1 MTIPHAGDC
10 GMTLFWAQEK
20 AEGVQG
26 WGEGSRKR
34 EQGYASLPPPN
45 FISLYASSSLS
56 RNINKLSQCQSC
68 SLSYCDQWRSS
79 SDAILI
85 GVFFTLHYCSKMW
98 VQKDLFFLN
107 KDIN

>member
-1 MTIPHAGDC
+1 MMTIPHAGDC

-34 EQGYASLPPPN
+34 EQGHTSLPPPK
-45 FISLYASSSLS
+45 STLYASSSLS

-68 SLSYCDQWRSS
+68 SLSYC

-85 GVFFTLHYCSKMW
+85 GVFFTLHYYSKIW
-98 VQKDLFFLN
+98 VQKDFFFN
-107 KDIN
+107 KEIN